1 MDYEDIGS
9 FDGLV
14 VRLEDEYW
22 RALEGALKDF
32 IQVLVR
38 PSAEGDEAGRESMSH
53 YLTKAFM
60 VNYLVSRLTE
70 EFKGKGAKEDEA
82 RRKALECIST
92 EYQSGGA
99 NVRFDVYVNGGCG
112 SMSGLVVEVETLY
125 GTGTAL
131 HKVLDTIESRVKA
144 GANRLWVV
152 VPSPQAVI
160 YMPQLLRLER
170 YVRKLERFKDK
181 EIRFYTLDVKG
192 GAPVRLV
199 DVARRLLD
207 EWRKLKGKPAG
218 GAEEGVTPAQ

>member
-1 MDYEDIGS
+1 MWGRVSEPKMDYEDIGS

-32 IQVLVR
+32 NVQVLVR

-82 RRKALECIST
+82 RRRALDCVRT
-92 EYQSGGA
+92 EHQPGGA
-99 NVRFDVYVNGGCG
+99 NVRYDVYVKDKDANSDCG

-131 HKVLDTIESRVKA
+131 HKVLDTIESRVNA
-144 GANRLWVV
+144 GVSRLWVV
-152 VPSPQAVI
+152 VPNPQAVI
-160 YMPQLLRLER
+160 YLPQLLRLER
-170 YVRKLERFKDK
+170 YVRELKLQGQGDRV
-181 EIRFYTLDVKG
+181 LH
-192 GAPVRLV
+192 P
-199 DVARRLLD
+199 
-207 EWRKLKGKPAG
+207 
-218 GAEEGVTPAQ
+218 